1 MKGVYKIT
9 NIITNKF
16 YIGSSN
22 NIQERIKTHFR
33 GLKNNRHPNKHLQSS
48 YNKYGKDNFIVDIL
62 EECQDIIAREQ
73 YYIDINN
80 WNMLYNKTRYASGG
94 EANFWLYKFEGEEK
108 VDYDFNWEYLLFVI
122 PLSNLS
128 HIMER
133 YLEEVEKIEKKRQS
147 EYNRYKEEHFKEEIT
162 KPADINLY
170 DIARADI
177 KNQSNKLD

>member
-1 MKGVYKIT
+1 MFKL
-9 NIITNKF
+9 
-16 YIGSSN
+16 
-22 NIQERIKTHFR
+22 Q
-33 GLKNNRHPNKHLQSS
+33 HPQDLVSRL
-48 YNKYGKDNFIVDIL
+48 FIL
-62 EECQDIIAREQ
+62 E
-73 YYIDINN
+73 YIKELGPNLIKEK
-80 WNMLYNKTRYASGG
+80 LSEG

-147 EYNRYKEEHFKEEIT
+147 EYNRYKEEHLKEELA

-170 DIARADI
+170 DLARADM

>member
-1 MKGVYKIT
+1 MFKL
-9 NIITNKF
+9 
-16 YIGSSN
+16 
-22 NIQERIKTHFR
+22 Q
-33 GLKNNRHPNKHLQSS
+33 HPQDLVSRL
-48 YNKYGKDNFIVDIL
+48 FIL
-62 EECQDIIAREQ
+62 E
-73 YYIDINN
+73 YIKELGPNLIKEK
-80 WNMLYNKTRYASGG
+80 LSEG

-133 YLEEVEKIEKKRQS
+133 YLDEVEKIEKKRQS
-147 EYNRYKEEHFKEEIT
+147 EYNRYKEEHLKEELA

-170 DIARADI
+170 DIARADM

>member
-1 MKGVYKIT
+1 MFKL
-9 NIITNKF
+9 
-16 YIGSSN
+16 
-22 NIQERIKTHFR
+22 Q
-33 GLKNNRHPNKHLQSS
+33 HPQDLVSRL
-48 YNKYGKDNFIVDIL
+48 FIL
-62 EECQDIIAREQ
+62 E
-73 YYIDINN
+73 YIKELGPNTIKEKLTD
-80 WNMLYNKTRYASGG
+80 G

-147 EYNRYKEEHFKEEIT
+147 EYNRYKEEHFKEEIA

-170 DIARADI
+170 DIARADM
-177 KNQSNKLD
+177 KNQSSKLD